1 MLITLLKRHLR
12 PYTWSLVGV
21 VALQLIASMA
31 ALFLPNLNARII
43 DDGVTRGDIDVIWR
57 FGFIMLAVSLAQIT
71 AQAVAVFLAARTAM
85 RFGRDVRHGVFSH
98 VLSFSSQ
105 EVNRFGAPSLITRN
119 TNDVQQVQQLVM
131 MSSTLLVSA
140 PIMMVG
146 GIIMAVREDPGM
158 SPIVA
163 VAMLVLGSIIALIA
177 RRMTPLFKLNQTRLD
192 TLNRV
197 LREQITGI
205 RVIRAFTREP
215 EERARFAAANDDIRD
230 VNVRIGSLFSLMF
243 PVVMLITN
251 VSSVAVMWF
260 GGQRVEADQIMVGQL
275 IAFLTYLMQILMS
288 VMMATMMMLL
298 VPRASVCAVRI
309 MEVLN
314 TPSSVVTSAAPV
326 TSSRGPGVVRFD
338 DVSFAYPGAE
348 EPVLKNVTFEMRPG
362 TTTAIIGSTG
372 SGKTTLVN
380 LIPRLYDAT
389 SGVVSIDG
397 IDVRDIEPNALWARI
412 GLVPQQ
418 PYLVSGTVA
427 SHLRYGNPDATD
439 EQMWDALTA
448 AQAADFVSEMDGE
461 LEAKIAQGGTNV
473 SGGQRQRLSI
483 ARSLIRD
490 PDVCVF
496 DDAFSALDVAT
507 DARLRA
513 VLEARTADAT
523 SLIVAQR
530 VSSIRHADQIIV
542 LDAGEIVGVG
552 THAEL
557 LATNETYR
565 EIVDSQL
572 SAEEAA

>member
-275 IAFLTYLMQILMS
+275 IAFLTYLKQILMS

-418 PYLVSGTVA
+418 PYLFSGTVA
-427 SHLRYGNPDATD
+427 SNLRYGNPDATD

>member
-418 PYLVSGTVA
+418 PYLFSGTVA
-427 SHLRYGNPDATD
+427 SNLRYGNPDATD

-461 LEAKIAQGGTNV
+461 LEAKIAQGGSNV

>member
-418 PYLVSGTVA
+418 PYLFSGTVA
-427 SHLRYGNPDATD
+427 SNLRYGNPDATD